1 MHRLK
6 QREAQSAEGHI
17 NMEVT
22 RRLKTSRQTKD
33 SSAVTHGSR
42 NKPSGTKCRQT
53 SSNHVFTS
61 QPVLQS
67 ARGPSFILHWCW
79 MSNLDP
85 RSGPLHQTT
94 AGWRGHEGYKRWN
107 GQTRFRLKRSDI
119 CSAGVLCCRRRN
131 HFTFSS
137 ICHFSLGL
145 WNSNLS
151 WAISTRE

>member
-1 MHRLK
+1 
-6 QREAQSAEGHI
+6 
-17 NMEVT
+17 MEVT

-33 SSAVTHGSR
+33 SSAVTHGSG

-67 ARGPSFILHWCW
+67 ARGPSFISHWCW

-119 CSAGVLCCRRRN
+119 CSAGVFVLQTPKSF
-131 HFTFSS
+131 HFQQHLPFF
-137 ICHFSLGL
+137 IGALKYQFK
-145 WNSNLS
+145 LS
-151 WAISTRE
+151 DIHERVEVFEFWELFFWGF